1 MSPILNEVSEPL
13 VSVII
18 PAYNTET
25 YLARAIESALTQ
37 TLSDIEVI
45 VVDDAS
51 TDNTVKV
58 AQSFSDPR
66 LKLLQNS
73 TNLGAGGAR
82 NRALKAARGKW
93 VAVLDSDDWYAPG
106 RLKRLVQI
114 AEKQNVELV
123 ADNLYLIEDGQSY
136 PWGTLIGNSSEQIY
150 SLKQI
155 EAVDFVKSDI
165 EGKLGLRLGFTKPLF
180 RREFLVRHKIEYDET
195 IKVSQD
201 FWFNM
206 DCFLHG
212 ATFFLIPQPYYF
224 YRSRPGSLVSSD
236 KIRRLEDEYRAIT
249 NFLQH
254 KDYLSD
260 KPQLLAALLEKMTAT
275 KRWRDYYYIV
285 EPLKQGKLLTA
296 LKGMVNYPYFW
307 FHLASELPKIINR
320 RCQTW
325 LGKSEMNLQKI
336 MFRSKTKKQAI
347 G

>member
-1 MSPILNEVSEPL
+1 VREPL

-18 PAYNTET
+18 PAYNTEA
-25 YLARAIESALTQ
+25 YLARAIKSALNQ

-73 TNLGAGGAR
+73 QNLGAGGAR
-82 NRALKAARGKW
+82 NRALREARGQW

-106 RLKRLVQI
+106 RLKKLVQI
-114 AEKQNVELV
+114 AEEQNADLV
-123 ADNLYLIEDGQSY
+123 ADDLYLIEDGQSN
-136 PWGTLIGNSSEQIY
+136 PWSTLIGESSEQID
-150 SLKQI
+150 SLQQI
-155 EAVDFVKSDI
+155 EAVDFVNSDI
-165 EGKLGLRLGFTKPLF
+165 EGKSGLRLGFSKPLF
-180 RREFLVRHKIEYDET
+180 RREFLVNHKIEYDET

-201 FWFNM
+201 FWFDM

-212 ATFFLIPQPYYF
+212 ATFFLVPEPYYF
-224 YRSRPGSLVSSD
+224 YRSRPGSLVSSN
-236 KIRRLEDEYRAIT
+236 KIRRLEDECRAIT

-254 KDYLSD
+254 TDYLSD
-260 KPQLLAALLEKMTAT
+260 KPELLAALQEKMAAT
-275 KRWRDYYYIV
+275 KKWRDYYCIV

-307 FHLASELPKIINR
+307 FHFVSELPAIINR
-320 RCQTW
+320 RCQSW
-325 LGKSEMNLQKI
+325 LGDPEVSIQKNT
-336 MFRSKTKKQAI
+336 FRSRTRRHSI
-347 G
+347 T

>member
-1 MSPILNEVSEPL
+1 MNPIPNGMKEPI

-25 YLARAIESALTQ
+25 YLPRAIESALSQ

-66 LKLLQNS
+66 LKLLQNL

-82 NRALKAARGKW
+82 NRALKAAKGQW

-114 AEKQNVELV
+114 AEEQNADLI

-136 PWGTLIGNSSEQIY
+136 PWGTLIGESSERINSLTQI
-150 SLKQI
+150 K
-155 EAVDFVKSDI
+155 AVDFVNSDI
-165 EGKLGLRLGFTKPLF
+165 EGKSGLRLGFSKPLF
-180 RREFLVRHKIEYDET
+180 RREFLVRHQIEYDET

-212 ATFFLIPQPYYF
+212 ATFFLVPQPYYF
-224 YRSRPGSLVSSD
+224 YRSRPGSLVSSN
-236 KIRRLEDEYRAIT
+236 KIRRLEDECRAIT

-260 KPQLLAALLEKMTAT
+260 KPELLAALQEKMAAT
-275 KRWRDYYYIV
+275 KKWKNYYCIV

-296 LKGMVNYPYFW
+296 LKEMVNYPYFW
-307 FHLASELPKIINR
+307 LHLASELPEILNR
-320 RCQTW
+320 RCQSW
-325 LGKSEMNLQKI
+325 VGNSQVDIQKN
-336 MFRSKTKKQAI
+336 MFRSRAKKQTI